1 MARRRSSPPLVVFGY
16 ALPDPLPE
24 ARRRVT
30 ELATVIGRLSGL
42 DVGLAAQPSYEKVAQ
57 LLHKRELDA
66 AWLAPIPYIALER
79 SHAVIPLAR
88 QHLAGR
94 SHYHSAIIVATGS
107 GIRSLRQLEG
117 KRAAWVDRHS
127 ASGFVIPRIQL
138 AALGVD
144 PRTAFA
150 SQRFYGTHEA
160 VVSAVAEGDA
170 DFGATFVRLD
180 RKGTIVHGPW
190 ATLPRYVRAIRTL
203 SKFGE
208 IPSDVVAARADIDP
222 DIAARLQRALLDLAR
237 DPRGKILLHH
247 IFGADELRKPDLAK
261 SYETLRHITR
271 DAAAEGLLDAEGDEI
286 ENADTTEI
294 PAPRLDQTDEVDAT
308 DMEVIEPRRRR

>member
-1 MARRRSSPPLVVFGY
+1 MVVFGY
-16 ALPDPLPE
+16 ALPNPLPE

-30 ELATVIGRLSGL
+30 ELATVIGRLAGL
-42 DVGLAAQPSYEKVAQ
+42 DVGLSAQPSYEKVAQ
-57 LLHKRELDA
+57 LLHRRELDA

-79 SHAVIPLAR
+79 NHAVVPLAR

-144 PRTAFA
+144 PRTAFPL
-150 SQRFYGTHEA
+150 QHFYGTHEA
-160 VVSAVAEGDA
+160 VVSAVAEGVA
-170 DFGATFVRLD
+170 DFGATYVRLG
-180 RKGTIVHGPW
+180 RKGTIVYGPW
-190 ATLPRYVRAIRTL
+190 ASFPRYVPKIRTL

-208 IPSDVVAARADIDP
+208 IPSDVIAARSDIDP
-222 DIAARLQRALLDLAR
+222 EIAACLRGALLGLAR
-237 DPRGKILLHH
+237 DARGKVLLHQ
-247 IFGADELRKPDLAK
+247 IFGTDELRKPDVAK
-261 SYETLRHITR
+261 SYDALRHLTR
-271 DAAAEGLLDAEGDEI
+271 DAAAEGLLEAVDDDEI
-286 ENADTTEI
+286 EFADTAEFPT
-294 PAPRLDQTDEVDAT
+294 PRLDKTDEAEII
-308 DMEVIEPRRRR
+308 EVIEPRWRR